1 MDLVHQ
7 GKFNNMVCIKN
18 EKVTAVPIAEA
29 LKGQKPMNF
38 DLYELSKI
46 FY

>member
-1 MDLVHQ
+1 
-7 GKFNNMVCIKN
+7 MVCIKN
-18 EKVTAVPIAEA
+18 EEVIAVPIAEA

-38 DLYELSKI
+38 DLYELAKI